1 MLFDV
6 MFKNPLA
13 NPGSEY
19 IFSYKI
25 LTVSTFNLGTLF
37 RLN

>member
-13 NPGSEY
+13 NPRSEY
-19 IFSYKI
+19 IFFLQDSD
-25 LTVSTFNLGTLF
+25 SFNF
-37 RLN
+37 